1 MKPVKYINIS
11 NSTDYYL
18 NEIGKIP
25 LLSEEEEKVLALK
38 CLDGDVD
45 AKQKLFES
53 NLKLVVLVAKKY
65 LKHNIPIL
73 DLIQEGNLG
82 LYKAIDKYNPNLGN
96 KFSTYAIWWINT
108 AIQRKIRDNINKL
121 KTPYNGLSIISKYD
135 KSVEKLKKN
144 LHRIPTNKEIAEDMN
159 VSVYTVENIVIG
171 KMPIISLNGLI
182 DENPNLE
189 FEGLFENYIKT
200 PDEIYIEREM
210 QTQVNDLLAKCQ
222 LSEKQLD
229 ILQLRFGLN
238 GNEQMT
244 IPDIAKKYHSS
255 IKVINRII
263 SSSLQMI
270 RISKYAE
277 CLKIYIE
284 DISSNDLQI
293 TKK

>member
-1 MKPVKYINIS
+1 MEKVKYINIS

-18 NEIGKIP
+18 NEISKIP

-38 CLDGDVD
+38 CLDGDID

-82 LYKAIDKYNPNLGN
+82 LYKAIDKYDPNLGN
-96 KFSTYAIWWINT
+96 KFSTYAIWWINI
-108 AIQRKIRDNINKL
+108 AIQRKIRDNINKI
-121 KTPYNGLSIISKYD
+121 KTPFIVANITSKYD
-135 KSVEKLKKN
+135 ECVKKLKKN
-144 LHRIPTNKEIAEDMN
+144 LHRIPTNKEIAEDMK
-159 VSVYTVENIVIG
+159 VSIHTIENIIIG
-171 KMPIISLNGLI
+171 KMPIISLNSLI
-182 DENPNLE
+182 DENPDLE

-210 QTQVNDLLAKCQ
+210 QDKVNDLLAKCQ

-255 IKVINRII
+255 IIAINRII

-284 DISSNDLQI
+284 DIPSNDLQI